1 MLESD
6 GDISGKQ
13 SVQLNTY
20 QAVTVLCMCV
30 CVCAHVCVCLYVLCI
45 SSLHIVPP
53 LVRLLLSLLSF
64 LSWSTATLIN
74 HSSVW
79 QARNLVINLSSS

>member
-13 SVQLNTY
+13 NVQLNTY
-20 QAVTVLCMCV
+20 QAVTVLCVCVCV

-45 SSLHIVPP
+45 SNLHIVPP
-53 LVRLLLSLLSF
+53 LVL
-64 LSWSTATLIN
+64 
-74 HSSVW
+74 
-79 QARNLVINLSSS
+79 

>member
-13 SVQLNTY
+13 GVQLNTH
-20 QAVTVLCMCV
+20 QAVTVLCV
-30 CVCAHVCVCLYVLCI
+30 CVHAHVCVHVCVSLYVLWI

-53 LVRLLLSLLSF
+53 LVF
-64 LSWSTATLIN
+64 
-74 HSSVW
+74 
-79 QARNLVINLSSS
+79 